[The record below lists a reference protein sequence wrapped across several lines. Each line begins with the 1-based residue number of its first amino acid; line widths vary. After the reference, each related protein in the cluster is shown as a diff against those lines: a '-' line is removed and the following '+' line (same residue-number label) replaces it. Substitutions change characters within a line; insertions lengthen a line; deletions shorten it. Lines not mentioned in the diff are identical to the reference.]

1 MSQVYDDVALWH
13 LFLALFIT
21 SVLRWRMTVSQSHQD
36 IPATNKNKTLVLNI
50 ALGFNA
56 NTVEQCYISPSLSP
70 ALVCLGV
77 IFVRKRPVRKDS

>member
-13 LFLALFIT
+13 LFLALFII
-21 SVLRWRMTVSQSHQD
+21 SVLRWRMMVSQSHQD

-56 NTVEQCYISPSLSP
+56 NTVEQ
-70 ALVCLGV
+70 
-77 IFVRKRPVRKDS
+77 